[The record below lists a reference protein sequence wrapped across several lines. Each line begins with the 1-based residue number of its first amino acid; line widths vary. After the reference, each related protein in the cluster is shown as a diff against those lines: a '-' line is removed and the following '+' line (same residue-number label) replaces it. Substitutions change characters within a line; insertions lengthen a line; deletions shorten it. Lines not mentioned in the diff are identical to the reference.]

1 MIRSSFGAASHS
13 MKSLI
18 PRFLRRKNAN
28 FSRRH
33 VRHDCVV
40 IGSMKVV
47 EIGAEFDG
55 VMVEISCGGCA
66 FRPASMFM
74 LDRTGEVVSIRTEY
88 FEAEGRIR
96 AVRPGNYGIQ
106 FFEDIEQDVVD
117 RIVAEHAGKIGESFL
132 ARRNQ

>member
-1 MIRSSFGAASHS
+1 MSSSLLATASHS
-13 MKSLI
+13 IKAMM
-18 PRFLRRKNAN
+18 PRFLRRQNTN

-40 IGSMKVV
+40 VGTMKVV

-55 VMVEISCGGCA
+55 VMVEISAGGCA

-74 LDRTGEVVSIRTEY
+74 LDRSGEVVAIRTEY

-106 FFEDIEQDVVD
+106 FFEDIDQE
-117 RIVAEHAGKIGESFL
+117 IVERVIAEHSGKIGESFL
-132 ARRNQ
+132 ARRN

>member
-1 MIRSSFGAASHS
+1 MTSSLASTGQAL
-13 MKSLI
+13 KSLL
-18 PRFLRRKNAN
+18 PQFFRKKNAA

-40 IGSMKVV
+40 VGAMKVI

-55 VMVEISCGGCA
+55 VVLELSCGGCA

-96 AVRPGNYGIQ
+96 AVRPGSYGIQ
-106 FFEDIEQDVVD
+106 FFSDIDQDVVD
-117 RIVAEHAGKIGESFL
+117 HVVAEHGGKIGESFL
-132 ARRNQ
+132 ARRN

>member
-1 MIRSSFGAASHS
+1 MSQPASSSIGPTLRS
-13 MKSLI
+13 LL
-18 PRFLRRKNAN
+18 PRFMRKKTTS

-33 VRHDCVV
+33 MRHDCVV
-40 IGSMKVV
+40 VGTMKVV

-55 VMVEISCGGCA
+55 VMVEISAGGCA

-74 LDRTGEVVSIRTEY
+74 LDRSGEVVSIRTEY

-106 FFEDIEQDVVD
+106 FFEDIDQDIVE

-132 ARRNQ
+132 ARRN

>member
-1 MIRSSFGAASHS
+1 MSNSSFGAAAHAL
-13 MKSLI
+13 KSAM
-18 PRFLRRKNAN
+18 PRFMRKKNTA

-33 VRHDCVV
+33 IRHDCVV
-40 IGSMKVV
+40 IGSMKVI

-55 VMVEISCGGCA
+55 VLVELSCGGCA

-96 AVRPGNYGIQ
+96 AVRPGSYGIQ
-106 FFEDIEQDVVD
+106 FFEDLDVPVVE
-117 RIVAEHAGKIGESFL
+117 RVIAEHGGKISESFL
-132 ARRNQ
+132 ARRN